1 LEARLAQTR
10 TGLAEVIEPAKG
22 EPATEMSDVAA
33 STEGGNV
40 WPDEAAESAFLA
52 EARTHGEPSMV
63 IPTGTAEPE
72 EENEADG
79 RKLPPLDDLVKRIP
93 PEVREVLDDLFR
105 AKFTAV
111 RRVPKKS
118 LKT

>member
-22 EPATEMSDVAA
+22 EPATEMSDAA
-33 STEGGNV
+33 AAAEGGSV

-52 EARTHGEPSMV
+52 EARTNGEPPTV